1 MIFVY
6 KNEMW
11 SVFFIARSIEF
22 YESALHTEL
31 EVDNLVSEKLYD
43 FV

>member
-1 MIFVY
+1 MMFVS

-11 SVFFIARSIEF
+11 SVFFIVRSIEF
-22 YESALHTEL
+22 CESALHTEL
-31 EVDNLVSEKLYD
+31 EIDNLVSEKLYD